1 LPNRILREGI
11 NSSPRINSLPPE
23 AEILYRRLLSVVD
36 DFGRFYANL
45 TAIRGACWPT
55 HLSAPCEQS
64 VGKSL
69 TICRQGL
76 KPLIRLYEANGLT
89 YLQVTDF
96 GQKIRSKSKFPEPER
111 WLDIQLSAD
120 CQQVADKMSAL
131 GEGEGDIRIA
141 ESEAKAKTEHAPKNG
156 ALASGGTAPKTE
168 RERWFAQEFWVT
180 GVVWVKVG
188 TGDAR
193 KAWLGKVHT
202 RADAEMLIAAAR
214 RQGPGIVQHAM
225 VNGHSVLHPATWIN
239 QERYRD
245 DPGAEELMAKAGAVA
260 VRAETKQETL
270 ERKLDERLKHAAD
283 RKNGLA

>member
-76 KPLIRLYEANGLT
+76 NPLIRLYEANGLS

-120 CQQVADKMSAL
+120 CQQPADKMSAL

-141 ESEAKAKTEHAPKNG
+141 ESEAKAKAKTEHAPKNG
-156 ALASGGTAPKTE
+156 ALAFGGTAPKTD

-202 RADAEMLIAAAR
+202 RADAEILIAAAR

-260 VRAETKQETL
+260 VRTETKT
-270 ERKLDERLKHAAD
+270 ERTNAAID
-283 RKNGLA
+283 RALLREANGEN